1 MLYLLLI
8 RVRNSLLLKRL
19 QVAERIGRVLFPV
32 CICVLRIWDVV
43 LIERRRTLRSLPST
57 KTGSYKGDPVLS
69 PKYKHTAGSS
79 CIHQIDGN
87 LYATRDI
94 RLVLVECEKFRQI
107 SKKSI
112 VSVED
117 ILVSVDY
124 LFFDCFFPNRDVGIN
139 TATAVRIV

>member
-19 QVAERIGRVLFPV
+19 QVAERIGRLLFPV

-43 LIERRRTLRSLPST
+43 LVERRRSLSST
-57 KTGSYKGDPVLS
+57 KTGSYKGNSVLS
-69 PKYKHTAGSS
+69 LKCKHTAGSS

-112 VSVED
+112 VSVEN